1 MTYRFDARGA
11 MLPKLLGFV
20 MVLFISILVVCYFI
34 AKQANPIMLDE
45 HGEVRGSH
53 PAATR

>member
-1 MTYRFDARGA
+1 MSYRFDTRGA
-11 MLPKLLGFV
+11 VLPKLLGFV

>member
-11 MLPKLLGFV
+11 VLPKVLGAV
-20 MVLFISILVVCYFI
+20 MVLFISIMVVCYFI
-34 AKQANPIMLDE
+34 SKQANPIMLDE

-53 PAATR
+53 PTATR